1 MNLQGTWVWVTGASS
16 GLGRELARQLA
27 LEHGANLV
35 VSARRAERLEE
46 LKRELEAQARVEV
59 RVLPTDLSSLADVD
73 RALGEVKGLET
84 LSAVILNAG
93 VTHFGHHHELAWE
106 DFQAMITTN
115 AVSSARITT
124 ELAAHSR
131 QKAAPLSIMLVTS
144 LQAFIPMPYFA
155 AYSGTKGFLTNFG
168 LALAHELK
176 GTGVTVQVFTPSG
189 IATEQT
195 AGDRFAAVSSFLM
208 PAEVVARKV
217 LAALRKG
224 TTLGTSMGLLE
235 KVGLGLERL
244 LPRQVAI
251 AFMGR
256 VYRWSMDKADE
267 KPRLTPGDPKGA
279 AK

>member
-1 MNLQGTWVWVTGASS
+1 MKLQGTWVWVTGASS

-35 VSARRAERLEE
+35 VSARRADRLEA
-46 LKRELEAQARVEV
+46 LKAELEPKVQV
-59 RVLPTDLSSLADVD
+59 RTLVVDLSSLEDVE
-73 RALGEVKGLET
+73 RALAEVKGIT
-84 LSAVILNAG
+84 PLSAVILNAG
-93 VTHFGHHHELAWE
+93 VTHFGHHHELGWPE
-106 DFQAMITTN
+106 FQAMITTN

-131 QKAAPLSIMLVTS
+131 ATRAPISIMLVTS

-176 GTGVTVQVFTPSG
+176 GSGVTVQVFTPSG

-208 PAEVVARKV
+208 PADVVARKV
-217 LAALRKG
+217 LAALHAG
-224 TTLGTSMGLLE
+224 TILGTSMGFLE
-235 KVGLGLERL
+235 QLGLVLERF
-244 LPRQVAI
+244 LPRQVGI
-251 AFMGR
+251 RFMGR
-256 VYRWSMDKADE
+256 LYRWSLERAEASQAKLAA
-267 KPRLTPGDPKGA
+267 KGA
-279 AK
+279 PPR